1 MQQSSEQKET
11 DLIEEKKKK
20 EKKFEVGI
28 GIPGL
33 LARTL
38 SHRIRT
44 HGNVSYQALT
54 LLTCENNFFIGKYL
68 D

>member
-11 DLIEEKKKK
+11 DLIEEKKRKK
-20 EKKFEVGI
+20 EIEVGI

-38 SHRIRT
+38 SHRICT
-44 HGNVSYQALT
+44 HGNVSYQVLT
-54 LLTCENNFFIGKYL
+54 LLTCENNFFLGKYL